1 MMFDS
6 IKKKSRK
13 RIGKSPAGRQ
23 GKNRRLL
30 IQSDHKAVCVKS
42 NKRVGLK
49 KDEDIL
55 REVQSLLDEV
65 DFDRYTPAG
74 SRKLSLQ
81 IDSVV
86 NEILKILILH
96 KFTEEELEIILDLV
110 RYRITGTDYIF
121 RRSTRK
127 GEQ

>member
-13 RIGKSPAGRQ
+13 RKGKSPAGRQ
-23 GKNRRLL
+23 GENRRLL
-30 IQSDHKAVCVKS
+30 IHSDHKSVCETS
-42 NKRVGLK
+42 NKRVDLK

-65 DFDRYTPAG
+65 DFDSFTFVG
-74 SRKLSLQ
+74 KRKLNFKA
-81 IDSVV
+81 DSIA
-86 NEILKILILH
+86 NDILKLLMLRRVN
-96 KFTEEELEIILDLV
+96 EEELEIIFALV
-110 RYRITGTDYIF
+110 RYHISSTDYIL
-121 RRSTRK
+121 RHSTRK

>member
-1 MMFDS
+1 MLDS
-6 IKKKSRK
+6 IKKKFRK
-13 RIGKSPAGRQ
+13 WKGKSPAGRQ
-23 GKNRRLL
+23 GENRRLM
-30 IQSDHKAVCVKS
+30 IHSDHKAVCETS

-65 DFDRYTPAG
+65 DFDRYTPSG

-110 RYRITGTDYIF
+110 RYRISGTDYIF
-121 RRSTRK
+121 RHPTRK

>member
-1 MMFDS
+1 MHCEKEQS
-6 IKKKSRK
+6 V
-13 RIGKSPAGRQ
+13 RIES
-23 GKNRRLL
+23 
-30 IQSDHKAVCVKS
+30 KAAALFKT
-42 NKRVGLK
+42 K
-49 KDEDIL
+49 
-55 REVQSLLDEV
+55 
-65 DFDRYTPAG
+65 G

>member
-1 MMFDS
+1 M
-6 IKKKSRK
+6 
-13 RIGKSPAGRQ
+13 
-23 GKNRRLL
+23 
-30 IQSDHKAVCVKS
+30 KS

-96 KFTEEELEIILDLV
+96 KFTEELEIILDLV